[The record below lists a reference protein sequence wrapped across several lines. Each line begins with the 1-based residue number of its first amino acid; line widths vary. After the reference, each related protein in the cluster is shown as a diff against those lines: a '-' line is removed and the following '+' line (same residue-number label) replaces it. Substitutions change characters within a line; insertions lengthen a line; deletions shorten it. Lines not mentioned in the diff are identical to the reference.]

1 MEQFYSPI
9 SFLEKVK
16 NSLLSKICVM
26 LISLTSVFLSRAQT
40 VTVVTPLGGTAL
52 GNTNGTGADPVC
64 RYYGSMRYQVH
75 YTAAEL
81 SAAGVA
87 PNAIISR
94 IAWNVTES
102 SVSLSNYTIRMAN
115 TTQANGSAHNAV
127 VTTQVKNPF
136 AYSVAVGYNDIV
148 LDVPFQW
155 NGVNN
160 LLVEICT
167 GPGNPFTSP
176 YGGVVAR
183 TGYSS
188 FNANGP
194 GARSV
199 RSDSGAQCGTATSS
213 SILTKPVIR
222 LTWAA
227 PAPCSGTPNAGVASI
242 SSSAGC
248 ATSVNLSSSGIT
260 SGIGILYQWQQS
272 IDGGTTWTN
281 VTGATS
287 ASATV
292 IPTVN
297 TMYRIATTCSGSGL
311 TAYSSTVSYTVYSC
325 AGSITM
331 NDSWGDGWNGAT
343 MVLNV
348 NGSAFQTFSLAGGST
363 QTINFCLPTAATYSL
378 QYTNGGAYSDEVGV
392 SFSVNGSVVYTA
404 GFGAATVGA
413 TLANG
418 LACPPPPPTTPTI
431 NASAF
436 TNCSSGISL
445 TPSIAAP
452 VNVVYYWQSSPT
464 GTSISNAANPFQIYT
479 NGTYYLRALNTLYNF
494 WSTAATSLTVSSF
507 PTVTAPTA
515 IIANNPS
522 CPSATLTM
530 GAAPSGTTYFWQGTN
545 PVGFST
551 ADAATN
557 AYTAT
562 TIGTYYVRAQ
572 DAAGCWSDNTSQYIS
587 IYTPPTATTS
597 VLSPVNCGANGLIT
611 FNVQGS
617 GTIFFSDFSTPNL
630 PAGTISAGNDFSAND
645 NGNGRMR
652 LTSSA
657 GSKNGGVVIPNQT
670 GLASNDFQID
680 FDFITTPGSGSPA
693 DGLSYSYGPDV
704 VAIPTGTA
712 GVDNLVVAPSAANP
726 ENGSGTKLKL
736 SFDAYTNGVNINGIY
751 LMYNCPRVNP
761 ASTLSP
767 AEGLYYY
774 SNNTSWRGGATTH
787 VTIKITSNGG
797 NAFLSLW
804 LNGIQVLNNA
814 GIPASYLTEDKS
826 TWKHAFTA
834 RTGLEFQGHY
844 IDNLDIHYNI
854 NEYSIDG
861 GATWTSDN
869 PVSAPVGS
877 YNTMVRYIGI
887 NNGCSA
893 SAGVATVTAA
903 PLLAGTATI
912 NGLAATT
919 LCTGLPYTVNA
930 SGLSTGTGFTFQW
943 QSSIDGGTNW
953 VNEGTPSSSYS
964 PLTGTASVN
973 KQFRLK
979 STCVTDVY
987 SVPVT
992 LTVTPTQ
999 TFTLSA
1005 ANSGIWCDGFAG
1017 ARTITASNAAL
1028 TYAWTPASFTG
1039 TGQMVTSTADPLALT
1054 TYTVTGSA
1062 NGCSYIQTIAVGLP
1076 YVNINSN
1083 FSNFC
1088 GSGGAAVLTATSN
1101 ATNAT
1106 FSWANLTPTS
1116 TTSFVPN
1123 GATANVNVTATA
1135 DFQVSIDS
1143 YNGNSAC
1150 ASVGY
1155 YSLGVY
1161 PLPTA
1166 TLSAPNGVC
1175 PGTAAVINS
1184 GLTSGNFTA
1193 TCTPYVNTPA
1203 PSSATYLVNGGV
1215 ATVTQASGTLDD
1227 GGWSGIPVGFNFNF
1241 FGTVFNTINV
1251 GTNGVL
1257 QFGAYNAVALGDYTI
1272 GALPNTVDPLGA
1284 IYICANDLNTNQPA
1298 NYIRYWTQGIAPNRR
1313 FVIEYSSYQ
1322 YANTANTVRAKAI
1335 LYETI
1340 GVIDIQGIEILSTNA
1355 KSIGVNNPTG
1365 TIGAAA
1371 PNCPAG
1377 TQNYWSAR
1385 TNTIPASAPQA
1396 WRFTPPTNYTTV
1408 WTATV
1413 GTSTST
1419 VASGTNIFSLN
1430 VAPPVTTTY
1439 SISYTNQTTGCA
1451 NAPGSAQAT
1460 MSVLGVTAPTGVVA
1474 SSSVSSVCAGNLFS
1488 VSANYTGPAAGLAYQ
1503 WQLSTDGGLTWLNT
1517 PGYTNLTATFI
1528 QTVSSSYRLAI
1539 TSCGGN
1545 PSYSTIVFVP
1555 INTDCFTVPASGSN
1569 AMTTCNGYLFDNGGF
1584 DANYALNSNGYTVIN
1599 PATPG
1604 YVVQVQGTQV
1614 TESLYD
1620 ILTIYDGNGTT
1631 GTSLYSAS
1639 GTATIDPVTS
1649 SSGPLTV
1656 QFTSDAF
1663 TVYSGFTLSTSCV
1676 PPAPVITANL
1686 INSNLCI
1693 GSSAT
1698 LTASLS
1704 SQLPSTF
1711 TGTVYWFAGSCGTTG
1726 QVGTGLTLT
1735 VSPTTTTTYYA
1746 RLFDGTS
1753 WSSCQPYTVLVNLY
1767 PVVNAGPDISICAS
1781 ANTQLNG
1788 TASITNPAP
1797 IQVGTA
1803 TAGDLIYPFNTYY
1816 EDARTQFIITAQ
1828 ELMQSGV
1835 PTGNIT
1841 SLAFKFNSFN
1851 TALMNGFN
1859 IAMKS
1864 TTMGALTGYETGL
1877 TNVFSGTYAV
1887 PGLGWQTINFQTPFA
1902 WDGSSN
1908 IVIQVCFDNIAWTN
1922 YSTIDYRSTTSNRM
1936 AYFAGDDLVGCSIPT
1951 SFLTTFV
1958 PIVKLGVTIPLTQ
1971 VWTPSTGLSATTILN
1986 PTATPASTTN
1996 YTLAVTS
2003 PVGCTTTDQV
2013 LVTVQPLPVV
2023 SIANQTITSFC
2034 DGGSVVMTS
2043 TPAAENYAWSQGTTA
2058 VGSAA
2063 SYTATTSGNYSLV
2076 VTNFY
2081 PLSGIS
2087 CSSVPSNA
2095 ITVAANPIPNTVITA
2110 SGPTTVCQGGSVTLT
2125 ASASN
2130 STGALTYLW
2139 SNGATTPSI
2148 TTAASGS
2155 YTVTIT
2161 NVFGCSAQSTATAV
2175 NILPLPVAT
2184 ITPSGSTTFCEGGS
2198 VSLAASAGTSYV
2210 WTNSSATTGTIN
2222 ATLPGSYA
2230 VTVTSANGCSA
2241 TSIPITVN
2249 VLAAPANA
2257 AISGPSAL
2265 CVGNTITLS
2274 NPVSNGVWSSSNA
2287 AVLNVNASTGSG
2299 VGTGAGSATITYTT
2313 TGANGCTS
2321 AQTAAVS
2328 VTGTPVATISTSGAT
2343 AVCIGGTVTLTASP
2357 AQSYLWNNNATTQS
2371 ITVSNGGAYSVIISN
2386 GPGCSSAA
2394 SSPTTVTI
2402 NPLPIAAISASGS
2415 TVFCQGGSV
2424 NLTASGGT
2432 TYVWNNSGAGATG
2445 ATLSANAA
2453 GSYSVT
2459 VTDANGCTATSN
2471 TVAVTVNALP
2481 TASITA
2487 NGPTTFCQGGN
2498 VVLAAAGNGA
2508 ISWTNNQNTPAITV
2522 ASSGNFAYT
2531 ITDANGCSST
2541 SIPTAVTVTA
2551 LPVVPAISGANSVCS
2566 GATTLFTN
2574 PTSGGAWSSSN
2585 TSIAAVDPLGSIN
2598 GTGVGSAT
2606 ISYQLTANGCSA
2618 TSTKVI
2624 NVLANP
2630 VATISAVGSTSFC
2643 IGSNVTL
2650 VSSPGVTYAW
2660 SNGATTQN
2668 VTLNTGGPITV
2679 EVTGTNGCST
2689 TSAPQTITVNPL
2701 PVLDPI
2707 AGASVVCAGS
2717 TGTLTNTTFGGT
2729 WSSANANVA
2738 VVNAVSGVVSGN
2750 TAGTANMTYSYTN
2763 ANGCS
2768 ASVSAPVVVQAL
2780 PSTATTVAGSTAFCQ
2795 GGTVTLTAPTSA
2807 SYLWIP
2813 GGETTQSIAANAS
2826 GSYAVQVSNGTCSAT
2841 SLATIVTVHALPAAS
2856 ISSASTTICQGS
2868 SVTLTAAPATSYA
2881 WSNGAT
2887 TQSINVTSAGN
2898 YGVTVANVYGCT
2910 NTSPLTAISVSA
2922 LPASF
2927 ISAAGPTTFCNGSS
2941 VVLSANTGNSYLWSN
2956 GATTQNI
2963 TANTSGNYFVTITNT
2978 AGCSAASNEIEVI
2991 TQQTF
2996 TSTAT
3001 AVGPTAVCDGA
3012 FVTLVASPGTSYLWS
3027 NGATTQGINAGVN
3040 GNYSVTVTDA
3050 LGCTSTSA
3058 NIPVSILPVPNAAI
3072 TASGAT
3078 TFCQGGSVVL
3088 TGTGGNTYVWN
3099 SSTNGSSLTATQ
3111 SGTYVVTA
3119 YAANGCSDAAEVVI
3133 TVNQAPSAT
3142 LILNGNNVLCP
3153 GESVVISAQP
3163 NNTYA
3168 WSNNATTQ
3176 SITVTT
3182 PGTYSAVLTG
3192 LNGCSTTS
3200 NVVNVT
3206 AGAATSSTINANSNT
3221 SYTLNEVVYTESG
3234 TYTQILTNAAGCDST
3249 ITLNLTLTVGIEE
3262 GSLIGVTLY
3271 PNPTSESFTI
3281 KTSAPVYGAF
3291 SIYDAQG
3298 KLVFAGEMTGTE
3310 TNVNISSVARG
3321 IYYLRVPELSEP
3333 LRVVKN

>member
-1 MEQFYSPI
+1 
-9 SFLEKVK
+9 
-16 NSLLSKICVM
+16 
-26 LISLTSVFLSRAQT
+26 
-40 VTVVTPLGGTAL
+40 VTVNVGGVPVLSNITLAD
-52 GNTNGTGADPVC
+52 GFGPSSFTFPVTNGQAIQVTFTAVSFPTETYFSITNGA
-64 RYYGSMRYQVH
+64 G
-75 YTAAEL
+75 TNL
-81 SAAGVA
+81 
-87 PNAIISR
+87 
-94 IAWNVTES
+94 VTNYFPW
-102 SVSLSNYTIRMAN
+102 VSGT
-115 TTQANGSAHNAV
+115 
-127 VTTQVKNPF
+127 
-136 AYSVAVGYNDIV
+136 
-148 LDVPFQW
+148 W
-155 NGVNN
+155 NG
-160 LLVEICT
+160 I
-167 GPGNPFTSP
+167 
-176 YGGVVAR
+176 A
-183 TGYSS
+183 
-188 FNANGP
+188 
-194 GARSV
+194 
-199 RSDSGAQCGTATSS
+199 
-213 SILTKPVIR
+213 
-222 LTWAA
+222 
-227 PAPCSGTPNAGVASI
+227 
-242 SSSAGC
+242 AGC
-248 ATSVNLSSSGIT
+248 AGPN
-260 SGIGILYQWQQS
+260 IL
-272 IDGGTTWTN
+272 
-281 VTGATS
+281 
-287 ASATV
+287 
-292 IPTVN
+292 
-297 TMYRIATTCSGSGL
+297 
-311 TAYSSTVSYTVYSC
+311 
-325 AGSITM
+325 
-331 NDSWGDGWNGAT
+331 
-343 MVLNV
+343 
-348 NGSAFQTFSLAGGST
+348 
-363 QTINFCLPTAATYSL
+363 
-378 QYTNGGAYSDEVGV
+378 
-392 SFSVNGSVVYTA
+392 
-404 GFGAATVGA
+404 
-413 TLANG
+413 
-418 LACPPPPPTTPTI
+418 
-431 NASAF
+431 
-436 TNCSSGISL
+436 
-445 TPSIAAP
+445 
-452 VNVVYYWQSSPT
+452 
-464 GTSISNAANPFQIYT
+464 
-479 NGTYYLRALNTLYNF
+479 
-494 WSTAATSLTVSSF
+494 
-507 PTVTAPTA
+507 
-515 IIANNPS
+515 
-522 CPSATLTM
+522 
-530 GAAPSGTTYFWQGTN
+530 
-545 PVGFST
+545 
-551 ADAATN
+551 
-557 AYTAT
+557 
-562 TIGTYYVRAQ
+562 
-572 DAAGCWSDNTSQYIS
+572 
-587 IYTPPTATTS
+587 
-597 VLSPVNCGANGLIT
+597 
-611 FNVQGS
+611 
-617 GTIFFSDFSTPNL
+617 
-630 PAGTISAGNDFSAND
+630 
-645 NGNGRMR
+645 
-652 LTSSA
+652 
-657 GSKNGGVVIPNQT
+657 
-670 GLASNDFQID
+670 
-680 FDFITTPGSGSPA
+680 
-693 DGLSYSYGPDV
+693 
-704 VAIPTGTA
+704 
-712 GVDNLVVAPSAANP
+712 
-726 ENGSGTKLKL
+726 
-736 SFDAYTNGVNINGIY
+736 
-751 LMYNCPRVNP
+751 
-761 ASTLSP
+761 
-767 AEGLYYY
+767 
-774 SNNTSWRGGATTH
+774 
-787 VTIKITSNGG
+787 
-797 NAFLSLW
+797 
-804 LNGIQVLNNA
+804 
-814 GIPASYLTEDKS
+814 
-826 TWKHAFTA
+826 
-834 RTGLEFQGHY
+834 
-844 IDNLDIHYNI
+844 
-854 NEYSIDG
+854 
-861 GATWTSDN
+861 
-869 PVSAPVGS
+869 
-877 YNTMVRYIGI
+877 
-887 NNGCSA
+887 
-893 SAGVATVTAA
+893 
-903 PLLAGTATI
+903 
-912 NGLAATT
+912 
-919 LCTGLPYTVNA
+919 
-930 SGLSTGTGFTFQW
+930 
-943 QSSIDGGTNW
+943 
-953 VNEGTPSSSYS
+953 
-964 PLTGTASVN
+964 
-973 KQFRLK
+973 
-979 STCVTDVY
+979 
-987 SVPVT
+987 
-992 LTVTPTQ
+992 
-999 TFTLSA
+999 
-1005 ANSGIWCDGFAG
+1005 
-1017 ARTITASNAAL
+1017 
-1028 TYAWTPASFTG
+1028 
-1039 TGQMVTSTADPLALT
+1039 
-1054 TYTVTGSA
+1054 
-1062 NGCSYIQTIAVGLP
+1062 
-1076 YVNINSN
+1076 
-1083 FSNFC
+1083 
-1088 GSGGAAVLTATSN
+1088 
-1101 ATNAT
+1101 
-1106 FSWANLTPTS
+1106 
-1116 TTSFVPN
+1116 
-1123 GATANVNVTATA
+1123 
-1135 DFQVSIDS
+1135 
-1143 YNGNSAC
+1143 
-1150 ASVGY
+1150 
-1155 YSLGVY
+1155 
-1161 PLPTA
+1161 
-1166 TLSAPNGVC
+1166 
-1175 PGTAAVINS
+1175 
-1184 GLTSGNFTA
+1184 
-1193 TCTPYVNTPA
+1193 
-1203 PSSATYLVNGGV
+1203 
-1215 ATVTQASGTLDD
+1215 
-1227 GGWSGIPVGFNFNF
+1227 
-1241 FGTVFNTINV
+1241 
-1251 GTNGVL
+1251 
-1257 QFGAYNAVALGDYTI
+1257 
-1272 GALPNTVDPLGA
+1272 
-1284 IYICANDLNTNQPA
+1284 
-1298 NYIRYWTQGIAPNRR
+1298 
-1313 FVIEYSSYQ
+1313 
-1322 YANTANTVRAKAI
+1322 
-1335 LYETI
+1335 
-1340 GVIDIQGIEILSTNA
+1340 
-1355 KSIGVNNPTG
+1355 
-1365 TIGAAA
+1365 
-1371 PNCPAG
+1371 
-1377 TQNYWSAR
+1377 
-1385 TNTIPASAPQA
+1385 
-1396 WRFTPPTNYTTV
+1396 
-1408 WTATV
+1408 
-1413 GTSTST
+1413 
-1419 VASGTNIFSLN
+1419 
-1430 VAPPVTTTY
+1430 
-1439 SISYTNQTTGCA
+1439 
-1451 NAPGSAQAT
+1451 
-1460 MSVLGVTAPTGVVA
+1460 
-1474 SSSVSSVCAGNLFS
+1474 
-1488 VSANYTGPAAGLAYQ
+1488 
-1503 WQLSTDGGLTWLNT
+1503 
-1517 PGYTNLTATFI
+1517 
-1528 QTVSSSYRLAI
+1528 
-1539 TSCGGN
+1539 
-1545 PSYSTIVFVP
+1545 
-1555 INTDCFTVPASGSN
+1555 
-1569 AMTTCNGYLFDNGGF
+1569 
-1584 DANYALNSNGYTVIN
+1584 
-1599 PATPG
+1599 
-1604 YVVQVQGTQV
+1604 
-1614 TESLYD
+1614 
-1620 ILTIYDGNGTT
+1620 
-1631 GTSLYSAS
+1631 
-1639 GTATIDPVTS
+1639 
-1649 SSGPLTV
+1649 
-1656 QFTSDAF
+1656 
-1663 TVYSGFTLSTSCV
+1663 
-1676 PPAPVITANL
+1676 
-1686 INSNLCI
+1686 
-1693 GSSAT
+1693 
-1698 LTASLS
+1698 
-1704 SQLPSTF
+1704 
-1711 TGTVYWFAGSCGTTG
+1711 
-1726 QVGTGLTLT
+1726 
-1735 VSPTTTTTYYA
+1735 
-1746 RLFDGTS
+1746 
-1753 WSSCQPYTVLVNLY
+1753 
-1767 PVVNAGPDISICAS
+1767 
-1781 ANTQLNG
+1781 
-1788 TASITNPAP
+1788 
-1797 IQVGTA
+1797 
-1803 TAGDLIYPFNTYY
+1803 
-1816 EDARTQFIITAQ
+1816 
-1828 ELMQSGV
+1828 
-1835 PTGNIT
+1835 
-1841 SLAFKFNSFN
+1841 
-1851 TALMNGFN
+1851 
-1859 IAMKS
+1859 
-1864 TTMGALTGYETGL
+1864 
-1877 TNVFSGTYAV
+1877 
-1887 PGLGWQTINFQTPFA
+1887 
-1902 WDGSSN
+1902 
-1908 IVIQVCFDNIAWTN
+1908 
-1922 YSTIDYRSTTSNRM
+1922 
-1936 AYFAGDDLVGCSIPT
+1936 
-1951 SFLTTFV
+1951 
-1958 PIVKLGVTIPLTQ
+1958 
-1971 VWTPSTGLSATTILN
+1971 WTPSTGLSATTTLN
-1986 PTATPASTTN
+1986 PTATPPSTTN
-1996 YTLAVTS
+1996 YTLSVSS

-2043 TPAAENYAWSQGTTA
+2043 TPAAQNYAWSQGTTA

-2184 ITPSGSTTFCEGGS
+2184 ITPSGSTTFCAGGS

-2230 VTVTSANGCSA
+2230 VTVTSLNGCSA
-2241 TSIPITVN
+2241 TSTPITVN
-2249 VLAAPANA
+2249 VLAVPANA
-2257 AISGPSAL
+2257 PIAGPSAL
-2265 CVGNTITLS
+2265 CVGNTIALS
-2274 NPVSNGVWSSSNA
+2274 NPVSNGVWSSSNS
-2287 AVLNVNASTGSG
+2287 AVLNVNATTGSG
-2299 VGTGAGSATITYTT
+2299 VGTGAGAATITYTT

-2343 AVCIGGTVTLTASP
+2343 AVCIGGTVTLTANA

-2394 SSPTTVTI
+2394 SAPTTVTI
-2402 NPLPIAAISASGS
+2402 NPLPIAAISANGS

-2445 ATLSANAA
+2445 ATLTANAA

-2541 SIPTAVTVTA
+2541 SIPTTVTVTA

-2750 TAGTANMTYSYTN
+2750 TAGTANMTYAYTN

-2795 GGTVTLTAPTSA
+2795 GGSVTLTAPTSA

-2826 GSYAVQVSNGTCSAT
+2826 GSYAVQVSNGACSAT

-2898 YGVTVANVYGCT
+2898 YGVTVSNVYGCT

-3262 GSLIGVTLY
+3262 GSLTGVTLY